1 MSKPS
6 PKFSMDDL
14 VKQLQTLLPSQCNE
28 GVRTVEIAAALN
40 VSETTARKILNLL
53 KAEGKVEVVRMKVE
67 ALDGKS
73 MTVRAY
79 RINLQEEA

>member
-1 MSKPS
+1 
-6 PKFSMDDL
+6 
-14 VKQLQTLLPSQCNE
+14 LQ
-28 GVRTVEIAAALN
+28 
-40 VSETTARKILNLL
+40 TTARKILNQL